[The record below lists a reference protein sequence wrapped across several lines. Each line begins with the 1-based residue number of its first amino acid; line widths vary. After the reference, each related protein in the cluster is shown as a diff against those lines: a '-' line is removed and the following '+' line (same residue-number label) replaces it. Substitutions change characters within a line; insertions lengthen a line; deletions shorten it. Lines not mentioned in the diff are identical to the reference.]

1 MVKRSNLLISV
12 FVSYLTTQNDVNGFS
27 TVPAIDGNRAKNDVA
42 GGGITRTMNS
52 RTPTY
57 LNVISSFSSGNYFF
71 DDFSGGGSDDDDSS
85 SSSQHPQNHVQHE
98 SSSGSNN
105 SDSDDIKFVTGD
117 DLHRLR
123 HQVLAMRLELQEAR
137 REAEDE
143 DEETEYSSSP
153 SSSSINRKVYELER
167 SIMKTQQVDAE
178 FVYTV
183 SLERKELAEQD
194 GNMFDAQRYHELA
207 MEARSALPQFDLEGL
222 WVGKYGDQ
230 EYEMINITYAG
241 DTLLAHKVTS
251 GTKHVPRGAETF
263 RVDLSPQLGIK
274 NNNNEPLNNS
284 NRYNNNNNNRQQ
296 QQQYQQQQNNDA
308 APQVL
313 SPIELGDSA
322 AKQWGC
328 KYLQRFA
335 GIGQVASEGYQD
347 SQWMDGQLIL
357 VNEYFSFAWLPI
369 GHQVFFGRPTPEL
382 ILKLMKDEKK
392 KEHTSGARS
401 FLEKCW
407 EETEHIEDDME
418 IDCNI
423 DDITYDTTTTSA
435 TTSATTN
442 TNTADSNCYYQEGC
456 WE

>member
-1 MVKRSNLLISV
+1 MTKRSNLLISV
-12 FVSYLTTQNDVNGFS
+12 FVSYLTIQNDVNGFS
-27 TVPAIDGNRAKNDVA
+27 TIPA
-42 GGGITRTMNS
+42 RTTS
-52 RTPTY
+52 STTPTY

-71 DDFSGGGSDDDDSS
+71 DDFNPQGRDDGGDSDDSS
-85 SSSQHPQNHVQHE
+85 SSSHHSQNHVQHE
-98 SSSGSNN
+98 SSSS
-105 SDSDDIKFVTGD
+105 SDSDNDIKFVTGD

-123 HQVLAMRLELQEAR
+123 HQVLGMRLELQEAR
-137 REAEDE
+137 REAEEEYDEE
-143 DEETEYSSSP
+143 DEEETRGSEYSSS
-153 SSSSINRKVYELER
+153 SISKKVQELER

-194 GNMFDAQRYHELA
+194 GNMFDAQRFHELA

-263 RVDLSPQLGIK
+263 RVDLSPQLGFK
-274 NNNNEPLNNS
+274 NNNNNNNEPLNNS
-284 NRYNNNNNNRQQ
+284 NRYDNNNNNKQQQEYQQ
-296 QQQYQQQQNNDA
+296 QQQQNDA
-308 APQVL
+308 SPQVL

-335 GIGQVASEGYQD
+335 GIGQVASKGYQD

-418 IDCNI
+418 VELNI
-423 DDITYDTTTTSA
+423 DDDINYDTDSPA
-435 TTSATTN
+435 TTI
-442 TNTADSNCYYQEGC
+442 TNTADSNCYYQDGC

>member
-1 MVKRSNLLISV
+1 MMKRSNLLISV
-12 FVSYLTTQNDVNGFS
+12 FVSYLTIQNDVNGFS
-27 TVPAIDGNRAKNDVA
+27 TIPARS
-42 GGGITRTMNS
+42 TSTTS
-52 RTPTY
+52 TPTY

-71 DDFSGGGSDDDDSS
+71 DDFNPQGRDDGGDSDESS
-85 SSSQHPQNHVQHE
+85 SSSHHSQNHVQHE
-98 SSSGSNN
+98 SSSS
-105 SDSDDIKFVTGD
+105 SDSDNDIKFVTGD

-123 HQVLAMRLELQEAR
+123 HQVLGMRLELQEAR
-137 REAEDE
+137 REAEEEYDEE
-143 DEETEYSSSP
+143 DEEETRGSEYSSS
-153 SSSSINRKVYELER
+153 SISKKVQELER

-194 GNMFDAQRYHELA
+194 GNMFDAQRFHELA

-263 RVDLSPQLGIK
+263 RVDLSPQLGFK
-274 NNNNEPLNNS
+274 NNNNNNNEPLNNS
-284 NRYNNNNNNRQQ
+284 NRYDNNNNNKQQQEYQQ
-296 QQQYQQQQNNDA
+296 QQQQNDA
-308 APQVL
+308 SPQVL

-335 GIGQVASEGYQD
+335 GIGQVASKGYQD

-418 IDCNI
+418 VELNI
-423 DDITYDTTTTSA
+423 DDDINYDTASPA
-435 TTSATTN
+435 TTI
-442 TNTADSNCYYQEGC
+442 TNTADSNCYYQDGC

>member
-1 MVKRSNLLISV
+1 MKRSNLVISV
-12 FVSYLTTQNDVNGFS
+12 FVSYLTIKNDVNGFS
-27 TVPAIDGNRAKNDVA
+27 TIPA
-42 GGGITRTMNS
+42 RTTSS

-71 DDFSGGGSDDDDSS
+71 DDFNPQGRDDGGDSDDSS
-85 SSSQHPQNHVQHE
+85 SSSHHSQNHVQHE
-98 SSSGSNN
+98 SSSS
-105 SDSDDIKFVTGD
+105 SDSDNDIKFVTGD

-123 HQVLAMRLELQEAR
+123 HQVLGMRLELQEAR
-137 REAEDE
+137 REAEEEYDEE
-143 DEETEYSSSP
+143 DEEETRGSEYSSS
-153 SSSSINRKVYELER
+153 SISKKVQELER

-194 GNMFDAQRYHELA
+194 GNMFDAQRFHELA

-263 RVDLSPQLGIK
+263 RVDLSPQLGFK
-274 NNNNEPLNNS
+274 NNNNNNNEPLNNS
-284 NRYNNNNNNRQQ
+284 NRYDNNNNNKQQQEYQQ
-296 QQQYQQQQNNDA
+296 QQQQNDA
-308 APQVL
+308 SPQVL

-335 GIGQVASEGYQD
+335 GIGQVASKGYQD

-418 IDCNI
+418 VELNI
-423 DDITYDTTTTSA
+423 DDDINYDTDSPA
-435 TTSATTN
+435 TTI
-442 TNTADSNCYYQEGC
+442 TNTADSNCYYQDGC

>member
-1 MVKRSNLLISV
+1 
-12 FVSYLTTQNDVNGFS
+12 
-27 TVPAIDGNRAKNDVA
+27 
-42 GGGITRTMNS
+42 
-52 RTPTY
+52 
-57 LNVISSFSSGNYFF
+57 
-71 DDFSGGGSDDDDSS
+71 
-85 SSSQHPQNHVQHE
+85 
-98 SSSGSNN
+98 
-105 SDSDDIKFVTGD
+105 KFVTGD

-123 HQVLAMRLELQEAR
+123 HQVLGMRLELQEAR
-137 REAEDE
+137 REAEEEYDEE
-143 DEETEYSSSP
+143 DEEETRGSEYSSS
-153 SSSSINRKVYELER
+153 SISKKVQELER

-194 GNMFDAQRYHELA
+194 GNMFDAQRFHELA

-263 RVDLSPQLGIK
+263 RVDLK
-274 NNNNEPLNNS
+274 
-284 NRYNNNNNNRQQ
+284 YQQ
-296 QQQYQQQQNNDA
+296 QQQQNDA
-308 APQVL
+308 SPQVL

-335 GIGQVASEGYQD
+335 GIGQVASKGYQD

-418 IDCNI
+418 V
-423 DDITYDTTTTSA
+423 
-435 TTSATTN
+435 
-442 TNTADSNCYYQEGC
+442 
-456 WE
+456 

>member
-1 MVKRSNLLISV
+1 MMKRSNLLISV
-12 FVSYLTTQNDVNGFS
+12 FVSYLTIQNDVNGFS
-27 TVPAIDGNRAKNDVA
+27 TIPA
-42 GGGITRTMNS
+42 RTTS
-52 RTPTY
+52 STTPTY

-71 DDFSGGGSDDDDSS
+71 DDFNPQGRDDGGDSDDSS
-85 SSSQHPQNHVQHE
+85 SSSHHSQNHVQHE
-98 SSSGSNN
+98 SSSS
-105 SDSDDIKFVTGD
+105 SDSDNDIKFVTGD

-123 HQVLAMRLELQEAR
+123 HQVLGMRLELQEAR
-137 REAEDE
+137 REAEEEYDEE
-143 DEETEYSSSP
+143 DEEETRGSEYSSS
-153 SSSSINRKVYELER
+153 SISKKVQELER

-194 GNMFDAQRYHELA
+194 GNMFDAQRFHELA

-263 RVDLSPQLGIK
+263 RVDLSPQLGFK
-274 NNNNEPLNNS
+274 NNNNNNNEPLNNS
-284 NRYNNNNNNRQQ
+284 NRYDNNNNNKQQQEYQQ
-296 QQQYQQQQNNDA
+296 QQQQNDA
-308 APQVL
+308 SPQVL

-335 GIGQVASEGYQD
+335 GIGQVASKGYQD

-418 IDCNI
+418 VELNI
-423 DDITYDTTTTSA
+423 DDDINYDTDSPA
-435 TTSATTN
+435 TTI
-442 TNTADSNCYYQEGC
+442 TNTADSNCYYQDGC

>member
-1 MVKRSNLLISV
+1 MMKRSNLLISV
-12 FVSYLTTQNDVNGFS
+12 FVSYLTIQNDVNGFS
-27 TVPAIDGNRAKNDVA
+27 TIPA
-42 GGGITRTMNS
+42 RTTSS

-71 DDFSGGGSDDDDSS
+71 DDFNPQGRDDGGDSDDSS
-85 SSSQHPQNHVQHE
+85 SSSHHSQNHVQHE
-98 SSSGSNN
+98 SSSS
-105 SDSDDIKFVTGD
+105 SDSDNDIKFVTGD

-123 HQVLAMRLELQEAR
+123 HQVLGMRLELQEAR
-137 REAEDE
+137 REAEEEYDEE
-143 DEETEYSSSP
+143 DEEETRGSEYSSS
-153 SSSSINRKVYELER
+153 SISKKVQELER

-194 GNMFDAQRYHELA
+194 GNMFDAQRFHELA

-263 RVDLSPQLGIK
+263 RVDLSPQLGFK
-274 NNNNEPLNNS
+274 NNNNNNNEPLNNS
-284 NRYNNNNNNRQQ
+284 NRYDNNNNNKQQQEYQQ
-296 QQQYQQQQNNDA
+296 QQQQNDA
-308 APQVL
+308 SPQVL

-335 GIGQVASEGYQD
+335 GIGQVASKGYQD

-418 IDCNI
+418 VELNI
-423 DDITYDTTTTSA
+423 DDDINYDTDSPA
-435 TTSATTN
+435 TTI
-442 TNTADSNCYYQEGC
+442 TNTADSNCYYQDGC

>member
-1 MVKRSNLLISV
+1 MTKRSNLLISV
-12 FVSYLTTQNDVNGFS
+12 FVSYLTIQNDVNGFS
-27 TVPAIDGNRAKNDVA
+27 TIPA
-42 GGGITRTMNS
+42 RTTS
-52 RTPTY
+52 STTPTY

-71 DDFSGGGSDDDDSS
+71 DDFNPLGRDDGGDSDDSS
-85 SSSQHPQNHVQHE
+85 SSSHHSQNHVQHE
-98 SSSGSNN
+98 SSSS
-105 SDSDDIKFVTGD
+105 SDSDNDIKFVTGD

-123 HQVLAMRLELQEAR
+123 HQVLGMRLELQEAR
-137 REAEDE
+137 REAEEEYDEE
-143 DEETEYSSSP
+143 DEEETRGSEYSSS
-153 SSSSINRKVYELER
+153 SISKKVQELER

-194 GNMFDAQRYHELA
+194 GNMFDAQRFHELA

-263 RVDLSPQLGIK
+263 RVDLSPQLGFK
-274 NNNNEPLNNS
+274 NNNNNNNEPLNNS
-284 NRYNNNNNNRQQ
+284 NRYDTNNNNKQQQEYQQ
-296 QQQYQQQQNNDA
+296 QQQQNDA
-308 APQVL
+308 SPQVL

-335 GIGQVASEGYQD
+335 GIGQVASKGYQD

-418 IDCNI
+418 VELNI
-423 DDITYDTTTTSA
+423 DDDINYDTDSPA
-435 TTSATTN
+435 TTI
-442 TNTADSNCYYQEGC
+442 TNTADSNCYYQDGC

>member
-1 MVKRSNLLISV
+1 MKRSNLLISV
-12 FVSYLTTQNDVNGFS
+12 FVSYLTIQNDVNGFS
-27 TVPAIDGNRAKNDVA
+27 TIPA
-42 GGGITRTMNS
+42 RTTSS

-71 DDFSGGGSDDDDSS
+71 DDFNPQGRDDGGDSDDSS
-85 SSSQHPQNHVQHE
+85 SSSHHSQNHVQHE
-98 SSSGSNN
+98 SSSS
-105 SDSDDIKFVTGD
+105 SDSDNDIKFVTGD

-123 HQVLAMRLELQEAR
+123 HQVLGMRLELQEAR
-137 REAEDE
+137 REAEEEYDEE
-143 DEETEYSSSP
+143 DEEETRGSEYSSS
-153 SSSSINRKVYELER
+153 SISKKVQELER

-194 GNMFDAQRYHELA
+194 GNMFDAQRFHELA

-263 RVDLSPQLGIK
+263 RVDLSPQLGLK
-274 NNNNEPLNNS
+274 NNNNNNNEPLNNS
-284 NRYNNNNNNRQQ
+284 NRYDNNNNNKQQQEYQQ
-296 QQQYQQQQNNDA
+296 QQQQNDA
-308 APQVL
+308 SPQVL

-335 GIGQVASEGYQD
+335 GIGQVASKGYQD

-418 IDCNI
+418 VELNI
-423 DDITYDTTTTSA
+423 DDDINYDTDSPA
-435 TTSATTN
+435 TTI
-442 TNTADSNCYYQEGC
+442 TNTADSNCYYQDGC

>member
-1 MVKRSNLLISV
+1 MKRSNLLISV
-12 FVSYLTTQNDVNGFS
+12 FVSYLTIQNDVNGFS
-27 TVPAIDGNRAKNDVA
+27 TIPA
-42 GGGITRTMNS
+42 RTTS
-52 RTPTY
+52 STTPTY

-71 DDFSGGGSDDDDSS
+71 DDFNPQGRDDGGDSDDSS
-85 SSSQHPQNHVQHE
+85 SSSHHSQNHVQHE
-98 SSSGSNN
+98 SSSS
-105 SDSDDIKFVTGD
+105 SDSDNDIKFVTGD

-123 HQVLAMRLELQEAR
+123 HQVLGMRLELQEAR
-137 REAEDE
+137 REAEEEYDEE
-143 DEETEYSSSP
+143 DEEETRGSEYSSS
-153 SSSSINRKVYELER
+153 SISKKVQELER

-194 GNMFDAQRYHELA
+194 GNMFDAQRFHELA

-263 RVDLSPQLGIK
+263 RVDLSPQLGFK
-274 NNNNEPLNNS
+274 NNNNNNNEPLNNS
-284 NRYNNNNNNRQQ
+284 NRYDNNNNNKQQQEYQQ
-296 QQQYQQQQNNDA
+296 QQQQNDA
-308 APQVL
+308 SPQVL

-335 GIGQVASEGYQD
+335 GIGQVASKGYQD

-418 IDCNI
+418 VELNI
-423 DDITYDTTTTSA
+423 DDDINYDTDSPA
-435 TTSATTN
+435 TTI
-442 TNTADSNCYYQEGC
+442 TNTADSNCYYQDGC

>member
-1 MVKRSNLLISV
+1 
-12 FVSYLTTQNDVNGFS
+12 
-27 TVPAIDGNRAKNDVA
+27 
-42 GGGITRTMNS
+42 
-52 RTPTY
+52 
-57 LNVISSFSSGNYFF
+57 
-71 DDFSGGGSDDDDSS
+71 
-85 SSSQHPQNHVQHE
+85 
-98 SSSGSNN
+98 
-105 SDSDDIKFVTGD
+105 
-117 DLHRLR
+117 
-123 HQVLAMRLELQEAR
+123 MRLELQEAR
-137 REAEDE
+137 REAEEEYDEE
-143 DEETEYSSSP
+143 DEEETRGSEYSSS
-153 SSSSINRKVYELER
+153 SISKKVQELER

-194 GNMFDAQRYHELA
+194 GNMFDAQRFHELA

-263 RVDLSPQLGIK
+263 RVDLSPQLGFK
-274 NNNNEPLNNS
+274 NNNNNNNEPLNNS
-284 NRYNNNNNNRQQ
+284 NRYDNNNNNKQQQEYQQ
-296 QQQYQQQQNNDA
+296 QQQQNDA
-308 APQVL
+308 SPQVL

-335 GIGQVASEGYQD
+335 GIGQVASKGYQD

-418 IDCNI
+418 VELNI
-423 DDITYDTTTTSA
+423 DDDINYDTDSPA
-435 TTSATTN
+435 TTI
-442 TNTADSNCYYQEGC
+442 TNTADSNCYYQDGC

>member
-1 MVKRSNLLISV
+1 MKRSNLVISV
-12 FVSYLTTQNDVNGFS
+12 FVSYLTIKNDVNGFS
-27 TVPAIDGNRAKNDVA
+27 TIPARA
-42 GGGITRTMNS
+42 TSS
-52 RTPTY
+52 RTLTY

-71 DDFSGGGSDDDDSS
+71 DDFNPQGRDDGGDSDDSS
-85 SSSQHPQNHVQHE
+85 SSSHHSQNHVQHE
-98 SSSGSNN
+98 SSSS
-105 SDSDDIKFVTGD
+105 SDSDNDIKFVTGD

-123 HQVLAMRLELQEAR
+123 HQVLGMRLELQEAR
-137 REAEDE
+137 REAEEEYDEE
-143 DEETEYSSSP
+143 DEEETRGSEYSSS
-153 SSSSINRKVYELER
+153 SISKKVQELER

-194 GNMFDAQRYHELA
+194 GNMFDAQRFHELA

-263 RVDLSPQLGIK
+263 RVDLSPQLGFK
-274 NNNNEPLNNS
+274 NNNNNNNEPLNNS
-284 NRYNNNNNNRQQ
+284 NRYDNNNNNKQQ
-296 QQQYQQQQNNDA
+296 QEYQQQHQQNDA
-308 APQVL
+308 SPQVL

-335 GIGQVASEGYQD
+335 GIGQVASKGYQD

-418 IDCNI
+418 VELNI
-423 DDITYDTTTTSA
+423 DDDINYDTDSPA
-435 TTSATTN
+435 TTI
-442 TNTADSNCYYQEGC
+442 TNTADSNCYYQDGC